1 MHYGLGTEFLKSMSA
16 IFVRMIL
23 ILFFNIGL
31 FTSSFLFHR
40 LSKYNDVRLVLLGG
54 VRGAEDE
61 ALVSDLRQRAKA
73 MNIDDNVD
81 FMVNADFPTLER
93 YLRESAIG
101 LHRFVGYCSISQFHI
116 IVHTCVCCV

>member
-1 MHYGLGTEFLKSMSA
+1 MHSGLGTEFLKSISA

-31 FTSSFLFHR
+31 FISSFLFHR